1 MIDPPSVGV
10 VVTNTLKIPIVKGIW
25 KHIIAGPINM
35 IMMMMMIIIMV
46 MIWMIKTIETITR
59 T

>member
-35 IMMMMMIIIMV
+35 IMMMMIIIMV
-46 MIWMIKTIETITR
+46 MIWMIKTIETITS